1 VAELSLDDV
10 ERYAFAGHLDRVHV
24 SKLVRRESPTHT
36 RAEGKGAQRRSDGG
50 RRPWSSLCWAVDD
63 AQQRADRQRD
73 SDAQPRVDL
82 LPGPPVHADLA
93 SLSAIAA
100 TNEDAAARPVKVTLG
115 QRKRLA
121 DAQPG
126 AQSTTMSARVLRP
139 CVVSPAT
146 RMTATISS
154 TAGGSAG
161 YRSPL
166 LRGGRPQWKPGMVAG
181 DRRRPAASSKTGLV
195 MHGRS
200 RESVLAAPRWATAR
214 RPKRGRG
221 VLLTDRPHPT
231 QLLR

>member
-1 VAELSLDDV
+1 MTLSDTPSRAISTASTCRSSCGANRRRTPARRARERSVA
-10 ERYAFAGHLDRVHV
+10 RTAAGDH
-24 SKLVRRESPTHT
+24 
-36 RAEGKGAQRRSDGG
+36 G
-50 RRPWSSLCWAVDD
+50 RPCVGAVDD
-63 AQQRADRQRD
+63 AQRRADRQRD

-93 SLSAIAA
+93 SLSALAA

-126 AQSTTMSARVLRP
+126 AQSTTMSARVLKP